1 MEESNVESAFFECTR
16 SECRFRFPFIKNQE
30 QNLLS
35 TGTVV
40 NCPKCGAV
48 TNLAAHSSPH
58 TADQIQ
64 HSPKLP
70 HRRISVLVDNIRSTY
85 NVGSIFRTAD
95 GCQFDHIH
103 LCGISPTPENHR
115 VGKTA
120 LGAENTIQWTSHNN
134 NIDTAL
140 NLHQEGW
147 LLWGL
152 ENSPGADSIYSIQY
166 AYNDAP
172 IALIIGNEIAGI
184 DPGLLAMCDRIITI
198 PMLGY
203 KRSLNAA
210 SAFGIAAYH
219 LRFGVSDNNRI
230 G

>member
-1 MEESNVESAFFECTR
+1 MEESNVEFTFFECTR
-16 SECRFRFPFIKNQE
+16 PECRFRFPFTINKEGNP
-30 QNLLS
+30 LS
-35 TGTVV
+35 MGTID
-40 NCPKCGAV
+40 NCPKCGAIID
-48 TNLAAHSSPH
+48 LAAHSSPH
-58 TADQIQ
+58 TADKIR
-64 HSPKLP
+64 HSPK
-70 HRRISVLVDNIRSTY
+70 HSQHRISVLVDNIRSTY
-85 NVGSIFRTAD
+85 NVGSIFRSAD

-134 NIDTAL
+134 SIDTAL

-152 ENSPGADSIYSIQY
+152 ENTPNADSIYSIKY
-166 AYNDAP
+166 DNNYAP

-184 DPGLLAMCDRIITI
+184 DPGLLAICDRIITI

-203 KRSLNAA
+203 KRSLNVA

-219 LRFGVSDNNRI
+219 LRFGLSDNNLV